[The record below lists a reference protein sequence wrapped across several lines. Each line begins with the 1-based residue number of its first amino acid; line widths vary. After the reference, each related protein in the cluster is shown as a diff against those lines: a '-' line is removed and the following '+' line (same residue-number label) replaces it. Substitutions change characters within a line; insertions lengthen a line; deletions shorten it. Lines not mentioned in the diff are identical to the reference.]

1 MGLSHLYKQG
11 RPGLFQ
17 DGNVWA
23 WLLFFFPPF
32 CKHLLQSG
40 RAQLFF
46 FFFFSFLPSASI
58 CYKVDIVLDV

>member
-46 FFFFSFLPSASI
+46 FFSFLPSASI

>member
-46 FFFFSFLPSASI
+46 FFLFPSLS
-58 CYKVDIVLDV
+58 